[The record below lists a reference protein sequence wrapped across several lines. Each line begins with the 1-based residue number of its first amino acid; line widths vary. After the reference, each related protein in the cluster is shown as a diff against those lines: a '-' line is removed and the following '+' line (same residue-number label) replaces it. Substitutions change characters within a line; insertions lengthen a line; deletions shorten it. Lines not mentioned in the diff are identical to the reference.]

1 MFEKLTDE
9 IISNIII
16 QLNKKEN
23 KTILDDNFIVPL
35 CQNIT
40 DRIHPY
46 LLIIFI
52 SYIIILILIIWIMF
66 ILIRTIE

>member
-9 IISNIII
+9 IITNIIL

-23 KTILDDNFIVPL
+23 KIILDNHFIIPL
-35 CQNIT
+35 CQNIS

>member
-16 QLNKKEN
+16 QINKKEN

>member
-9 IISNIII
+9 IISNVII